1 MVKCGGGMDAD
12 AGCWLSLGR
21 KSAWAEEEKNQTNK
35 KEKKKTRKKKT
46 EKADGTS
53 CKIPLE
59 NETLRNQGLEF
70 NTVVF

>member
-12 AGCWLSLGR
+12 AGRWLSLGR

-35 KEKKKTRKKKT
+35 KEKKNKEKNP

-59 NETLRNQGLEF
+59 NETLRTKGYSSTLRFSE
-70 NTVVF
+70 

>member
-21 KSAWAEEEKNQTNK
+21 ESAWAGQEKNQTNK
-35 KEKKKTRKKKT
+35 KEKKKKNP

-59 NETLRNQGLEF
+59 NETLRNQGL
-70 NTVVF
+70 